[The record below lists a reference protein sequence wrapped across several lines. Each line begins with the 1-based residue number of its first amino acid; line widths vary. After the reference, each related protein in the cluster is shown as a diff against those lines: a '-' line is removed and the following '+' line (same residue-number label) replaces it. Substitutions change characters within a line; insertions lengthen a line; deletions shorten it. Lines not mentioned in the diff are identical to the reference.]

1 MPRVRGAVKKQPQR
15 VTRVCRGRPPRRPW
29 LASSV
34 AFCDKPGAM
43 SEQPQ
48 TLEQKLNQILKDAMR
63 AKDSQTV
70 DSIRML
76 KTKHM
81 ERRTTAGFK
90 GELDDNLWLEVIT
103 AYQKQLKK
111 TRDEFVAAGERGK
124 EALPQI
130 DFEIGFCAQFLP
142 SLASEPETRAIV
154 SEVIARLGVT
164 DGKQAGRVM
173 GEIMK
178 SHKGKLDSAIVKQLV
193 AELLP

>member
-1 MPRVRGAVKKQPQR
+1 
-15 VTRVCRGRPPRRPW
+15 
-29 LASSV
+29 
-34 AFCDKPGAM
+34 M

-48 TLEQKLNQILKDAMR
+48 TLEQKLNQTLKDAMR
-63 AKDSQTV
+63 SKDSQTV

-111 TRDEFVAAGERGK
+111 TREEFVAAGERGQ

-142 SLASEPETRAIV
+142 TLASEAETRAIV
-154 SEVIARLGVT
+154 SEVITRLGVT
-164 DGKQAGRVM
+164 DGKQQGRVM

-178 SHKGKLDSAIVKQLV
+178 AHKGKLDSAIVKQVV